1 MVLPR
6 HRFAGTVRA
15 VPGVVEAWFVD
26 WLSARG
32 RRMGRTGRWLLVVV
46 GSLVVFGLC
55 VLLGDLLLPW
65 DQSTRIGT
73 GAGAGAVV
81 AGVLGAWSASLI
93 GSSAQPTA
101 TTPGASSASTAST
114 ASGDRSVATQENSG
128 VIITGDN
135 GTVQR

>member
-1 MVLPR
+1 
-6 HRFAGTVRA
+6 
-15 VPGVVEAWFVD
+15 
-26 WLSARG
+26 
-32 RRMGRTGRWLLVVV
+32 MGRTGRWLLVVV

-81 AGVLGAWSASLI
+81 AGVLGAWAASLI

-101 TTPGASSASTAST
+101 TTPGASSASTAS
-114 ASGDRSVATQENSG
+114 GNRSVATQENSG

>member
-1 MVLPR
+1 
-6 HRFAGTVRA
+6 
-15 VPGVVEAWFVD
+15 
-26 WLSARG
+26 
-32 RRMGRTGRWLLVVV
+32 MGRAGRWLMVVA

-73 GAGAGAVV
+73 GAGAGAVI
-81 AGVLGAWSASLI
+81 AGVLGAWASSLI
-93 GSSAQPTA
+93 GSSTPSAA
-101 TTPGASSASTAST
+101 TTPGMST
-114 ASGDRSVATQENSG
+114 ASGERSVATQDNSG

>member
-1 MVLPR
+1 
-6 HRFAGTVRA
+6 
-15 VPGVVEAWFVD
+15 
-26 WLSARG
+26 
-32 RRMGRTGRWLLVVV
+32 MGRAGRWLLVIF

-73 GAGAGAVV
+73 GAGVGAVI
-81 AGVLGAWSASLI
+81 AGVLGAWASSVI
-93 GSSAQPTA
+93 GSSASPAA
-101 TTPGASSASTAST
+101 TTPATST
-114 ASGDRSVATQENSG
+114 ASGERAVATQDNSG

>member
-1 MVLPR
+1 
-6 HRFAGTVRA
+6 
-15 VPGVVEAWFVD
+15 
-26 WLSARG
+26 
-32 RRMGRTGRWLLVVV
+32 MGRTGRWLLVFF

-73 GAGAGAVV
+73 GAGAGAVI
-81 AGVLGAWSASLI
+81 AGVLGAWASSVI
-93 GSSAQPTA
+93 GSSAPPVA
-101 TTPGASSASTAST
+101 TMPGTST
-114 ASGDRSVATQENSG
+114 ASGERAVAAQDNSG

>member
-1 MVLPR
+1 
-6 HRFAGTVRA
+6 
-15 VPGVVEAWFVD
+15 
-26 WLSARG
+26 
-32 RRMGRTGRWLLVVV
+32 MGRTGRWLLVVF

-73 GAGAGAVV
+73 GAGAGAVI
-81 AGVLGAWSASLI
+81 AGVLGAWASSLI
-93 GSSAQPTA
+93 GSPAPPTA
-101 TTPGASSASTAST
+101 PTPGTST
-114 ASGDRSVATQENSG
+114 ASGERAVATQDNSG

>member
-1 MVLPR
+1 M
-6 HRFAGTVRA
+6 
-15 VPGVVEAWFVD
+15 
-26 WLSARG
+26 
-32 RRMGRTGRWLLVVV
+32 GRWLSVIF

-73 GAGAGAVV
+73 GAGAGAVI
-81 AGVLGAWSASLI
+81 AGVLGAWASSVI
-93 GSSAQPTA
+93 GSPVPPAA
-101 TTPGASSASTAST
+101 TVPGTST
-114 ASGDRSVATQENSG
+114 ASGERAVATQDNSG